1 MPDMKNEHR
10 HDEAAKGY
18 ESPTYD
24 LLKPQWQRFVLAWL
38 RTMDYEQAALE
49 AGYTA
54 KTAYDQ
60 GFRLARDPKIV
71 QAIEEL
77 CDRRLNAVE
86 QSRASVTQ
94 RLMLESTVSK
104 ADLVEFIQDEET
116 KLWIERIKPIDKIE
130 PAWRP
135 CLGLV
140 EYSREGDVR
149 FNTTQQNNARKL
161 LATYM
166 KWDREPADVGQPVF
180 FEFGTLK
187 PESVGEVPPQPGD
200 GYLHDAHADK
210 ESARNKNGRKTSKE
224 LNGSE

>member
-1 MPDMKNEHR
+1 MPQLRNEYR
-10 HDEAAKGY
+10 HEEAAKGY
-18 ESPTYD
+18 ESPTFD

-38 RTMDYEQAALE
+38 RTMDYEQAALD

-86 QSRASVTQ
+86 QSRASVTH

-104 ADLVEFIQDEET
+104 ADLCGVKVDEDGNTFEYILPYTEIEET
-116 KLWIERIKPIDKIE
+116 
-130 PAWRP
+130 WRP
-135 CLGLV
+135 CIGLV
-140 EYSREGDVR
+140 EYTRERDVR

-166 KWDREPADVGQPVF
+166 KWDREPADVQPALMF
-180 FEFGTLK
+180 DFGNLK
-187 PESVGEVPPQPGD
+187 PEAAGEVPPTPD
-200 GYLHDAHADK
+200 NGYLADKHADN
-210 ESARNKNGRKTSKE
+210 ESAKNKNGRKTQAE
-224 LNGSE
+224 LNGS